1 MLPPENS
8 ATVRERSSSLN
19 ITIEKEQPQH
29 IRTHAHRLKI
39 PKTLAKQFS
48 HRSSAY
54 TTGEST
60 CESSGVSMNCSEE
73 FISEIEKSDDFR
85 SGQMTSTTCEP
96 QSSSLQPSS
105 ASEASAMSTCDE
117 SEAIYYFGYGPIV
130 NPIVRYRRGC
140 MIPPE
145 QIKTAILY
153 DHRLKFVAGGTA
165 NVVATRGWDV
175 KGVLLRFN
183 SQEEWQ
189 NFKQYD
195 ANYDVREIS
204 VSVIDKTNL
213 DPKNKNDH
221 TAPFEERGDDQQE
234 LGLDESDRSGP
245 LVRSRMHKSMLVSG
259 GSSSLNSLEDNSE
272 SDEEEYSCPFSFEP
286 KSKKADP
293 NAVKCYTFVINQPNG
308 QPRHTISENAPYR
321 GTNGG
326 SASVIG
332 KPQERYLKLMTD
344 GLRAHEIDE
353 TYIHDEVLS
362 VNYIP
367 NERDKVTDQNNY
379 KSFLEAKKIAKVNF
393 QKYETKLCKAKDNAT
408 HFVIGNKIMRVEG
421 SIYNSLDNPCVRWL
435 RAQAHGKGDITFLVH
450 QTFVDKECLH
460 IPNVDSPNEL
470 TEQHQK
476 WAEHVIF
483 LYLERGGLT
492 ATIVAELSDDASSSS
507 LFSRFK
513 KKPKNSRT
521 ERASFPVMA
530 LANAA
535 AELHPDGTESANFQ
549 AKAHQ
554 SAPNLRF
561 GKKKLFGKKG
571 K

>member
-1 MLPPENS
+1 MLPPDHS
-8 ATVRERSSSLN
+8 TTAARERSSSMN
-19 ITIEKEQPQH
+19 ITIKRHYQPEQKSITP
-29 IRTHAHRLKI
+29 RLKL
-39 PKTLAKQFS
+39 PKNLAKQFS
-48 HRSSAY
+48 KEHRSSTY
-54 TTGEST
+54 TAGEST

-73 FISEIEKSDDFR
+73 FTSEIEKSEEYR
-85 SGQMTSTTCEP
+85 SSQMTSTTCGP
-96 QSSSLQPSS
+96 LSSSLQPSS

-183 SQEEWQ
+183 SQDEW
-189 NFKQYD
+189 NAFRQYD

-221 TAPFEERGDDQQE
+221 TAPFEESEND
-234 LGLDESDRSGP
+234 LDTSERSGP
-245 LVRSRMHKSMLVSG
+245 LVRSRMHKSMMVPSG
-259 GSSSLNSLEDNSE
+259 GRSSLNSLENSD

-293 NAVKCYTFVINQPNG
+293 NAVKCFTFVINQPNG
-308 QPRHTISENAPYR
+308 APRHTISENAPYR
-321 GTNGG
+321 GTNG
-326 SASVIG
+326 SKASVVG

-344 GLRAHEIDE
+344 GLRGHDIDE

-379 KSFLEAKKIAKVNF
+379 KVFPASKKVSKVDF
-393 QKYETKLCKAKDNAT
+393 KKYESKLCKSKDNAT
-408 HFVIGNKIMRVEG
+408 HFVIGSKVMRLDEG
-421 SIYNSLDNPCVRWL
+421 PNNLASNPCLRWF

-460 IPNVDSPNEL
+460 IPLVDSPQDL

-476 WAEHVIF
+476 WAEHVLF

-492 ATIVAELSDDASSSS
+492 ATTVAELADADASAS

-521 ERASFPVMA
+521 DQSSFPTMGLTNPA
-530 LANAA
+530 S
-535 AELHPDGTESANFQ
+535 ELHPDDTESAGT
-549 AKAHQ
+549 KDR
-554 SAPNLRF
+554 SISTPKMVPK
-561 GKKKLFGKKG
+561 KKKLFGKRCK
-571 K
+571 

>member
-1 MLPPENS
+1 MLPPENK
-8 ATVRERSSSLN
+8 ERSPSLN
-19 ITIEKEQPQH
+19 ITIVKEQPQH
-29 IRTHAHRLKI
+29 IQKHRLKI
-39 PKTLAKQFS
+39 PQTLVKQF
-48 HRSSAY
+48 RSSAC
-54 TTGEST
+54 TTGEFT
-60 CESSGVSMNCSEE
+60 CESSGVSMNYFEE
-73 FISEIEKSDDFR
+73 FEKSEDFR
-85 SGQMTSTTCEP
+85 SGQMTSTTCP
-96 QSSSLQPSS
+96 LQPSS

-189 NFKQYD
+189 AFKQYD

-204 VSVIDKTNL
+204 VSVIDKTNI

-221 TAPFEERGDDQQE
+221 TAPFADGGDDQE
-234 LGLDESDRSGP
+234 SGLDESDRSGP

-259 GSSSLNSLEDNSE
+259 GSTSLNSLEENSD
-272 SDEEEYSCPFSFEP
+272 SDEEDYSCPFSFEP
-286 KSKKADP
+286 KAKKEDP
-293 NAVKCYTFVINQPNG
+293 NAVKCFTFVINQPNG

-321 GTNGG
+321 GTNGSG
-326 SASVIG
+326 ASVVG

-367 NERDKVTDQNNY
+367 NERDKVTDSNNY
-379 KSFLEAKKIAKVNF
+379 KSFAVCKKMAKVNYH
-393 QKYETKLCKAKDNAT
+393 KYETKLCKAKDNAT
-408 HFVIGNKIMRVEG
+408 HFMIGNKIMRVDEG
-421 SIYNSLDNPCVRWL
+421 ICNSLDNPCGRWL

-460 IPNVDSPNEL
+460 IPNVNSPSEL
-470 TEQHQK
+470 TPEHQK
-476 WAEHVIF
+476 WAEHVVF

-492 ATIVAELSDDASSSS
+492 ATFVAELSDDASGSM
-507 LFSRFK
+507 FSRFK
-513 KKPKNSRT
+513 KKPKNSRS
-521 ERASFPVMA
+521 SFPDLELSNSGV
-530 LANAA
+530 
-535 AELHPDGTESANFQ
+535 ELHPDKTENDNFN
-549 AKAHQ
+549 AKSHQ
-554 SAPNLRF
+554 SAPNLRSF
-561 GKKKLFGKKG
+561 GKKKLFGKKR

>member
-1 MLPPENS
+1 
-8 ATVRERSSSLN
+8 
-19 ITIEKEQPQH
+19 
-29 IRTHAHRLKI
+29 
-39 PKTLAKQFS
+39 
-48 HRSSAY
+48 
-54 TTGEST
+54 
-60 CESSGVSMNCSEE
+60 MNCSEE
-73 FISEIEKSDDFR
+73 FTSEIEKSEEYR
-85 SGQMTSTTCEP
+85 SVSQMTSTTCGP
-96 QSSSLQPSS
+96 LSGSLQPSS

-165 NVVATRGWDV
+165 NIVATRGWDV

-183 SQEEWQ
+183 SKDEW
-189 NFKQYD
+189 NAFRQYD
-195 ANYDVREIS
+195 ANYTVKEIS

-221 TAPFEERGDDQQE
+221 TAPFEEDEND
-234 LGLDESDRSGP
+234 LDVSERSGP
-245 LVRSRMHKSMLVSG
+245 LVRSRMHKSMLVSASDQI
-259 GSSSLNSLEDNSE
+259 SSSLNSLENSD

-293 NAVKCYTFVINQPNG
+293 NAVKCFTFVIDQPQG
-308 QPRHTISENAPYR
+308 VPRHMISENSPYR
-321 GTNGG
+321 GPNGG
-326 SASVIG
+326 NASVVG

-344 GLRAHEIDE
+344 GLRDHDIDE
-353 TYIHDEVLS
+353 TYIQDEVLS

-367 NERDKVTDQNNY
+367 NERDKVTDQSNY
-379 KSFLEAKKIAKVNF
+379 KAFRASKKVAKVDF
-393 QKYETKLCKAKDNAT
+393 KKYESKLCKAKDNAT
-408 HFVIGNKIMRVEG
+408 HFVIGSKILRLDESPHNVE
-421 SIYNSLDNPCVRWL
+421 SNPCVKWL
-435 RAQAHGKGDITFLVH
+435 RVQAHGKGDITFLVH

-460 IPNVDSPNEL
+460 IPLVDNPEDL

-476 WAEHVIF
+476 WAEHVVL

-492 ATIVAELSDDASSSS
+492 ATTVAELTDEDASAS

-513 KKPKNSRT
+513 KKPKNSA
-521 ERASFPVMA
+521 RASMPA
-530 LANAA
+530 ILPK
-535 AELHPDGTESANFQ
+535 ESTESAAFQ
-549 AKAHQ
+549 
-554 SAPNLRF
+554 SRSSSTPNLV
-561 GKKKLFGKKG
+561 GKKKKLFGKK

>member
-1 MLPPENS
+1 MLPPENK
-8 ATVRERSSSLN
+8 ERSPSLN
-19 ITIEKEQPQH
+19 ITIEKERPEH
-29 IRTHAHRLKI
+29 IQKHRLKI
-39 PKTLAKQFS
+39 PKTLAKQFN
-48 HRSSAY
+48 HGRSSAY

-73 FISEIEKSDDFR
+73 FEKSDDFR

-96 QSSSLQPSS
+96 HSSSLQPSS

-189 NFKQYD
+189 AFKQYD

-204 VSVIDKTNL
+204 VSVIDKTNI

-221 TAPFEERGDDQQE
+221 TAPFADGDDQE
-234 LGLDESDRSGP
+234 VDLDESDRSGP

-259 GSSSLNSLEDNSE
+259 GSSSLNSLEDNSD

-286 KSKKADP
+286 KSKKEDP
-293 NAVKCYTFVINQPNG
+293 NAVKCFTFVINQPNG
-308 QPRHTISENAPYR
+308 RPRHTICENAPYR
-321 GTNGG
+321 GTNGS
-326 SASVIG
+326 SASVVG

-367 NERDKVTDQNNY
+367 NERDKVTDSNNY
-379 KSFLEAKKIAKVNF
+379 KSFPECKKMAKVNY

-408 HFVIGNKIMRVEG
+408 HFIIGNKIMRVDEG
-421 SIYNSLDNPCVRWL
+421 VCNTLDNPCVRWF

-460 IPNVDSPNEL
+460 IPNVNSPSEL
-470 TEQHQK
+470 TPEHQK
-476 WAEHVIF
+476 WAEHVVF

-492 ATIVAELSDDASSSS
+492 ATFVAELSDDSSGSM
-507 LFSRFK
+507 FSRFK

-521 ERASFPVMA
+521 ERASFPVLA
-530 LANAA
+530 LANAG
-535 AELHPDGTESANFQ
+535 AELHPDGTESANFN

-554 SAPNLRF
+554 SAPNLRSF

>member
-8 ATVRERSSSLN
+8 ATARERSSSLN
-19 ITIEKEQPQH
+19 ITIEKEQPEH
-29 IRTHAHRLKI
+29 IRTEAHRLKF
-39 PKTLAKQFS
+39 PKKLGKQFS
-48 HRSSAY
+48 HRSSTY
-54 TTGEST
+54 TISEST

-73 FISEIEKSDDFR
+73 FG
-85 SGQMTSTTCEP
+85 SGQMTTTTCEP
-96 QSSSLQPSS
+96 QSTSLQPSS

-153 DHRLKFVAGGTA
+153 DHRLKFVNGGTA
-165 NVVATRGWDV
+165 NVIATRGWDV

-189 NFKQYD
+189 AFRQYD

-221 TAPFEERGDDQQE
+221 TAPFEEGEED
-234 LGLDESDRSGP
+234 LDTSDRSGI

-259 GSSSLNSLEDNSE
+259 GSSSLNSLEDNSD
-272 SDEEEYSCPFSFEP
+272 SDEEDYSCPFSFEP

-293 NAVKCYTFVINQPNG
+293 NAVKCFTFVIDQPTG
-308 QPRHTISENAPYR
+308 RPRHTISENAPCR

-379 KSFLEAKKIAKVNF
+379 KSFPEAKKMAKVNF

-408 HFVIGNKIMRVEG
+408 HFIIGGKIMRVEG
-421 SIYNSLDNPCVRWL
+421 SIYNSLENPCVRWL
-435 RAQAHGKGDITFLVH
+435 REQAHGKGDITFLVH

-460 IPNVDSPNEL
+460 IPNVNRPDEL

-476 WAEHVIF
+476 WAEHVVF

-492 ATIVAELSDDASSSS
+492 ATVVAELSDDASSSS
-507 LFSRFK
+507 VFSRFK
-513 KKPKNSRT
+513 KKPKKSLT
-521 ERASFPVMA
+521 ERASFPV
-530 LANAA
+530 LATSKTSVN
-535 AELHPDGTESANFQ
+535 LHADGTESAHFQ

-554 SAPNLRF
+554 SVPNLRF